1 MNWES
6 LFKSHIRERGYDY
19 YADNR
24 VRIISADEHK
34 IKACVDGS
42 DVYEIEIDVDAGNI
56 ISMEC
61 DCPYAAGGNNCKHMA
76 AVLYECFSDEDGIDS
91 KKQETDHLTRFI
103 QEKEILRAD
112 IQQLLSK
119 IPDEEK
125 QTLLTNLLINDSEL
139 RNSLKLKYDYNLDA
153 KQLLALRQEIDDIVD
168 ENCYRGYVDWNHAY
182 DFCCS
187 LKCFLEDRVEFIADK
202 GALKPAFELTNKIFM
217 LIGSIDMDDSDG
229 GSVMV
234 AEKCYSIWKNIY
246 QKADI
251 DAKERIKKWFWSY
264 KEGCLLDWIEEYLL
278 EFRNTELASQ
288 EELLTAM
295 YDIDSMIEARG
306 NSNDCGYM
314 YSINEGRISLIDKR
328 IDYMH
333 RLGMSK
339 KEIDDYCDKHMQF
352 YIVRIKKIEK
362 YIEAKAY
369 DAAID
374 LLISSKQLD
383 SNDNFLQE
391 KYSDRLI
398 ELYKL
403 IGSNEDYFAELQYN
417 LLNCIQV
424 DIEKFRELKKLYYE
438 KKLDGWND
446 MAGAIIE
453 KNQGSHVVYD
463 MLIEE
468 RKFAQ
473 LMDALEEY
481 TNVYILDK
489 YLKILS
495 KEVPDRVIQMYSTYI
510 KESMERACDR
520 KAYRNIVKY
529 LKTMSFSEAGR
540 AKAEEIANN
549 LKVEYCRR
557 PAMLDELKK
566 IGF

>member
-1 MNWES
+1 MKVNWES

-19 YADNR
+19 HADNR

-34 IKACVDGS
+34 IEACVDGS

-56 ISMEC
+56 INMEC

-76 AVLYECFSDEDGIDS
+76 AVLYEFFSEENS
-91 KKQETDHLTRFI
+91 NKPESDHLTRLI
-103 QEKEILRAD
+103 QEKEMLRED

-125 QTLLTNLLINDSEL
+125 QILLTNLLINDSEL
-139 RNSLKLKYDYNLDA
+139 RNTLKLKYDYILDA

-168 ENCYRGYVDWNHAY
+168 ENCYHGYIDWNHAY

-187 LKCFLEDRVEFIADK
+187 LKCFLEDRVEFIVDK

-234 AEKCYSIWKNIY
+234 AAKCYSIWKTIY

-251 DAKERIKKWFWSY
+251 DAKKRIKNWFLSY
-264 KEGCLLDWIEEYLL
+264 KEGRLLDWIEGYLL
-278 EFRNTELASQ
+278 EFRNTELASP
-288 EELLTAM
+288 EELLVAM
-295 YDIDSMIEARG
+295 NEIDSMIEARG
-306 NSNDCGYM
+306 DSNDCGYM

-328 IDYMH
+328 IDYMR
-333 RLGMSK
+333 RLGMSQP
-339 KEIDDYCDKHMQF
+339 EIDDYCDKHMQF
-352 YIVRIKKIEK
+352 YAVRIRKLEE

-369 DAAID
+369 GTAID
-374 LLISSKQLD
+374 LLIKSKQLD
-383 SNDNFLQE
+383 SNDKALLTQH
-391 KYSDRLI
+391 SDKLL

-403 IGSNEDYFAELQYN
+403 TGSNEDYFVELQYN
-417 LLNCIQV
+417 LLHCTQSDVN
-424 DIEKFRELKKLYYE
+424 KFRELKSLYRE
-438 KKLDGWND
+438 KKINGWENIAD
-446 MAGAIIE
+446 LIIE
-453 KNQGSHVVYD
+453 KNRGSYVVYD
-463 MLIEE
+463 FFIEE
-468 RKFAQ
+468 SKFEQ
-473 LMDALEEY
+473 LMDDIEED

-495 KEVPDRVIQMYSTYI
+495 KEVPERVIHIYATYI
-510 KESMERACDR
+510 KESMEQACDR
-520 KAYRNIVKY
+520 NAYRSIVKY

-540 AKAEEIANN
+540 VKAEEIAND
-549 LKVEYCRR
+549 LKMEYRRR
-557 PAMLDELKK
+557 PAMLDELMK